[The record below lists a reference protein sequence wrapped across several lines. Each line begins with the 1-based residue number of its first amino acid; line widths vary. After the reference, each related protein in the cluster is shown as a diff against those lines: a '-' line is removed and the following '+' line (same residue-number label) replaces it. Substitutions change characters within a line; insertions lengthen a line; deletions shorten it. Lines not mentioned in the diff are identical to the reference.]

1 MSLYRSNMGHHSI
14 VTMVE
19 LVGMPRP
26 RGGAGC
32 RVGGPKSAEFL
43 LHVLRNA
50 ESNAGLKGLDP
61 RSLSISWEQSPED
74 AAWDLDQPRNELPL
88 PR

>member
-1 MSLYRSNMGHHSI
+1 
-14 VTMVE
+14 MVE
-19 LVGMPRP
+19 LVGVPRP

-50 ESNAGLKGLDP
+50 ESNARLKGLDP
-61 RSLSISWEQSPED
+61 RSLSISWEQSP
-74 AAWDLDQPRNELPL
+74 
-88 PR
+88 